1 LQAGRRGTGN
11 TLTGMDLTDKL
22 AMYWWRE
29 PALHGGRT
37 SSHWQRGLG
46 STHDMKPGDYTDMGG
61 MGAAFLTTHWSLV
74 EQAGSDQA
82 LIGSL
87 LERYW
92 KPVYCYLRRKG
103 YGNED
108 AKDLTQGFFHEIVLG
123 HHLVEKAD
131 PSKGRFRAYLLVA
144 LDHYLLNVKDKQ
156 DAQKRIPHDRLIALD
171 TMDLSELPPA
181 VSGLDAEEFFNYA
194 WVSTLLEEVLEQVE
208 NGCRQEGLS
217 THWQLFCDRVLQPI
231 LETTEPP
238 SLAEL
243 CGRYG
248 IEDAGKASNMIITI
262 KRRFQTALYRQLRRL
277 VASDEQ
283 VREEFEEIR
292 RFFPDFA
299 QENEEPR

>member
-1 LQAGRRGTGN
+1 
-11 TLTGMDLTDKL
+11 
-22 AMYWWRE
+22 
-29 PALHGGRT
+29 
-37 SSHWQRGLG
+37 
-46 STHDMKPGDYTDMGG
+46 MKRGDYTDMGG
-61 MGAAFLTTHWSLV
+61 TGAAFLTTHWSLV
-74 EQAGSDQA
+74 EQAGTDQA

-87 LERYW
+87 FERYW

-131 PSKGRFRAYLLVA
+131 PSKGRFRSYLLVA
-144 LDHYLLNVKDKQ
+144 LDRYLLNVKDKRE
-156 DAQKRIPHDRLIALD
+156 ARKRIPPDRLIALD

-181 VSGLDAEEFFNYA
+181 ISGLDAEASFNYA
-194 WVSTLLEEVLEQVE
+194 WVSTLLEEVLEQVQNE
-208 NGCRQEGLS
+208 CHQEGLG
-217 THWQLFCDRVLQPI
+217 THWQLFHERVLQPI
-231 LETTEPP
+231 VEAAEPP
-238 SLAEL
+238 PLAEL
-243 CGRYG
+243 CGRHG
-248 IEDAGKASNMIITI
+248 ILDTGKASNMVITV